1 MLDAYDEWLDRHI
14 ADSAKRL
21 ERERQRADEERRLRI
36 LEEKRLEKAK
46 LISDIVTHFNSQQ
59 DTAVRAQLVER
70 LRQQPD
76 INNHEVMAEF
86 SRDFIGGKPITSAHI
101 LAINRF
107 ISILKTE
114 IR

>member
-21 ERERQRADEERRLRI
+21 ERERQRVDEERRLRI
-36 LEEKRLEKAK
+36 LEEKRLEKAR
-46 LISDIVTHFNSQQ
+46 LIGDIVNHVTSQQ
-59 DTAVRAQLVER
+59 DTTVRAQLVER

-76 INNHEVMAEF
+76 ITNHEVMADF
-86 SRDFIGGKPITSAHI
+86 SRDFVGGKPITRAHI